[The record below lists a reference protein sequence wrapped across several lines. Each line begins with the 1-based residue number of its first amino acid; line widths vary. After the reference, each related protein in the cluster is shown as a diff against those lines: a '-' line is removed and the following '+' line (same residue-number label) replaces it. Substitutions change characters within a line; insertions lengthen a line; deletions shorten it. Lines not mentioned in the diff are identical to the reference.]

1 MNRMNPDLT
10 RLIQLQR
17 LDDATALARARIDA
31 FPSETVA
38 LDEKLA
44 ADEQARD
51 AAQAALDENQRH
63 RRDFERDLSMA
74 QARLSKYRDQLMAV
88 KTNKEYQAMLHEIAT
103 AEADVRSTED
113 RILDCMEAAE
123 ALTARLTQ
131 ADRDLQAARASIQEE
146 QQRMEAT
153 KIALERQVQ
162 EADSARTAVIA
173 ALGRD
178 ALALFEHVAR
188 SRKGVAMARAR
199 DGHCAECH
207 VRLRPQHYNDVR
219 RNDSLIQCESCMRIM
234 YYVEPGA
241 GAAQGQA
248 GA

>member
-1 MNRMNPDLT
+1 MNPDLD

-17 LDDATALARARIDA
+17 LDDTTAEARAKIDA
-31 FPSETVA
+31 FPSEMEA
-38 LDEKLA
+38 LDARLA
-44 ADEQARD
+44 TGQGARD
-51 AAQAALDENQRH
+51 AAQSALDDNQR
-63 RRDFERDLSMA
+63 RRRELERDLSAA

-103 AEADVRSTED
+103 AESDVRSTED

-123 ALTARLTQ
+123 GLTTGLKQAEQALK
-131 ADRDLQAARASIQEE
+131 ADRAAIEE
-146 QQRMEAT
+146 EKRQLEAT
-153 KIALERQVQ
+153 KVALEAQVRN
-162 EADSARTAVIA
+162 ADSARA
-173 ALGRD
+173 AIVRDLGRE

-188 SRKGVAMARAR
+188 ARKGVAMARAI

-207 VRLRPQHYNDVR
+207 VRLRPQHYNDTR
-219 RNDSLIQCESCMRIM
+219 RNDSLIQCESCMRIL

-241 GAAQGQA
+241 GAAGAQA

>member
-1 MNRMNPDLT
+1 MNPDLT

-31 FPSETVA
+31 FPSETAA
-38 LDEKLA
+38 LEEKLA

-63 RRDFERDLSMA
+63 RREFERDLSMA

-88 KTNKEYQAMLHEIAT
+88 KTNKEYQAMQHEIAT

-146 QQRMEAT
+146 KKQMETT

-188 SRKGVAMARAR
+188 SRKGVALAQAR
-199 DGHCAECH
+199 DGHCTECH